1 MAELGWKVTGV
12 DASPRAVEQV
22 RDDLGCDV
30 HLGSLPHPDLSP
42 GSFDVITMWQSLEH
56 VHRPLEVLRAAFELL
71 RPGGRVVVAVPNLDS
86 LPAAWFQENWF
97 GLDLPRHLTHFTPP
111 TLTRMFL
118 TAGFRLK
125 SMRGLVH
132 YHWLQTS
139 AVRAGEAETGGF
151 LRRLLRYRLAA
162 RAVAWSCYALGRA
175 ECLVA
180 VAERPD

>member
-1 MAELGWKVTGV
+1 MRARLEVTGL
-12 DASPRAVEQV
+12 DASPRAVEKV

-30 HLGSLPHPDLSP
+30 HLGTLPHPDLPP

-71 RPGGRVVVAVPNLDS
+71 RPGGRIIVAVPNYAS
-86 LPAAWFQENWF
+86 LPAAWFGDNWF
-97 GLDLPRHLTHFTPP
+97 GLDLPRHLTHFTPD
-111 TLTRMFL
+111 TLSSML
-118 TAGFRLK
+118 LASGFRVQ

-139 AVRAGEAETGGF
+139 AIRAAKAGAAGF
-151 LRRLLRYRLAA
+151 LQRLLRVRFVA
-162 RAVAWSCYALGRA
+162 RPVAWGCYALGRA
-175 ECLVA
+175 ECLVV